1 MKSKKKT
8 AKKQKRRV
16 SRMNLS
22 GNIKEARTKR
32 VDLIE
37 ATPEAMANREQQ
49 KVWADILCNSRN
61 KAQRREAANGIY
73 KAFYNPL
80 IYYFM
85 RKIGVSADINDLQ
98 DLTMTTLEKVFS
110 KIKKYK
116 PASGALSTWVFRIAL
131 NCLIDSKRS
140 AKSIDVVSVEAMN
153 AMRQQVD
160 LNGDSEVFELTA
172 TGHDPMESTDRKQT
186 HSAVREAIAGLKNES
201 ERRVIELRF
210 LDEYSYEEIAEAL
223 TMPMGT
229 VKALIFRAKDRLKTV
244 LGEQLEMVEA

>member
-8 AKKQKRRV
+8 AKKMKRRV
-16 SRMNLS
+16 SRMNLA
-22 GNIKEARTKR
+22 GNIKKARSKR

-37 ATPEAMANREQQ
+37 ATPEVIANREQQ
-49 KVWADILCNSRN
+49 KGWADVLCNSRS
-61 KAQRREAANGIY
+61 KGLRREAANGIY

-85 RKIGVSADINDLQ
+85 RKIGVGADINDLQ

-110 KIKKYK
+110 KIKKYN
-116 PASGALSTWVFRIAL
+116 PDNGALSTWVFRIAL

-140 AKSIDVVSVEAMN
+140 AKSIDVMSVEAIN
-153 AMRQQVD
+153 ALRKQVELD
-160 LNGDSEVFELTA
+160 GDTESFELVSKD
-172 TGHDPMESTDRKQT
+172 HDPSEHADREQT
-186 HSAVREAIAGLKNES
+186 FGVVREAIAGLRNES

-210 LDEYSYEEIAEAL
+210 LEEYSYEEIAEAL

-229 VKALIFRAKDRLKTV
+229 VKALIFRAKDRLKET
-244 LGEQLEMVEA
+244 LGEQLEMAEA